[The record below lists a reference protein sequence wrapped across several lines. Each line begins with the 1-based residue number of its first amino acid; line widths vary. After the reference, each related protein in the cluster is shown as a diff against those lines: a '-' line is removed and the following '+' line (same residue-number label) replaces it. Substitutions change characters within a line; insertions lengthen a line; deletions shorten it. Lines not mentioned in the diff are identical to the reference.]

1 MVGYKV
7 RMVELLDIQVR
18 ILLFLLIFNV
28 LFSIMKSELSSSAR
42 SKKAMLHE
50 KKANDLVKSMLFL
63 VVSKSQF
70 SQLSPRLCETNN
82 WILFKD
88 LFVPV
93 WLRTIKSGSFLKTF
107 LN

>member
-1 MVGYKV
+1 
-7 RMVELLDIQVR
+7 
-18 ILLFLLIFNV
+18 
-28 LFSIMKSELSSSAR
+28 
-42 SKKAMLHE
+42 MLCE
-50 KKANDLVKSMLFL
+50 KNTTDLVKTMLFP

-93 WLRTIKSGSFLKTF
+93 WLRIIKSGSFLKTF
-107 LN
+107 LTSVFWMCLSSEESDKFPSGE